1 MLKQKIAVSFALA
14 AITAVSLTFPALAN
28 APKPQADT
36 PRSAVSNKITNDA
49 EGKMKKSFSNELM
62 EDDAQGYL
70 TVDGITLT
78 IVQDTTSQKNNPTGR
93 KNLLPQLQT
102 DENGMKYFT
111 TEEGAIISF
120 TAK

>member
-1 MLKQKIAVSFALA
+1 
-14 AITAVSLTFPALAN
+14 
-28 APKPQADT
+28 
-36 PRSAVSNKITNDA
+36 
-49 EGKMKKSFSNELM
+49 MKKSFSNELM

>member
-14 AITAVSLTFPALAN
+14 AITAVSLTFPALAG